1 MLSRVG
7 GVMGGQLGIAG
18 GGAAVAIAAAG
29 VALQRLEAA
38 AASTERRLAMLSN
51 VTKAATEAAQRVRDM
66 RAAAAA
72 SAAGS
77 SRTAIARLLASGVSL
92 EDIQAAGPGGLASLE
107 KMGKRQRG
115 SAIGIA
121 AEAARISGGAFTVED
136 ILESG
141 VGRDARSSL
150 AKALGVGIDGLDA
163 ALAKLK
169 PAAGFFSQVGGEEQA
184 RQTRLGRD
192 MMDTAQIT
200 LGIAQQ
206 RKASDD
212 LLALT
217 VARAEA
223 ERATIEQLQ
232 QRANAEG
239 ALMRIWRN
247 SWLSSSKSGAVE
259 LREAQDSFSQGR

>member
-1 MLSRVG
+1 
-7 GVMGGQLGIAG
+7 
-18 GGAAVAIAAAG
+18 
-29 VALQRLEAA
+29 LQRLEAA
-38 AASTERRLAMLSN
+38 AASTEQRLTALAN
-51 VTKAATEAAQRVRDM
+51 VTKAASEAAQKVRDT
-66 RAAAAA
+66 RSAAAL

-121 AEAARISGGAFTVED
+121 TEAARISGGAFTVED
-136 ILESG
+136 ILASG

-192 MMDTAQIT
+192 MMDTEQLT

-206 RKASDD
+206 RKASDE
-212 LLALT
+212 LLAST

-223 ERATIEQLQ
+223 ERAAIEQLQ
-232 QRANAEG
+232 RRAEAEG
-239 ALMRIWRN
+239 AILRIWRN